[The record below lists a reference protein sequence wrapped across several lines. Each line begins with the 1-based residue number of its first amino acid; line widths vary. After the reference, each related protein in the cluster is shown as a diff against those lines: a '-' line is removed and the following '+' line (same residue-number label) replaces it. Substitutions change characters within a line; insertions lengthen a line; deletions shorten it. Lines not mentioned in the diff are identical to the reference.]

1 VSLLFEGR
9 LYVIIDSHTHVDEVP
24 ALGWIDPPEALLRLM
39 DEAGIAKSVIMT
51 YTDLPGVNPDA
62 LEYIAG
68 VVAGYPDRLIGYAR
82 LNPIYNDAVQLLE
95 TAIVRYGFK
104 GLKLHPVTTLAHP
117 ADAETVRLIHKAAEY
132 NAPTLFHCGDEP
144 MTTPLAIA
152 ETARKCPEATIILG
166 HMGGYFHVEEAIEVA
181 VRLPNVLLETS
192 AMPYPSRIKEAVER
206 IGAQRV
212 LFASDGPGCDPSIEV
227 QKVKLAGLTPEEE
240 ALVFETN
247 IRRLLE
253 GVMR

>member
-1 VSLLFEGR
+1 
-9 LYVIIDSHTHVDEVP
+9 VIIDTHTHVDEVP
-24 ALGWIDPPEALLRLM
+24 ALGWIDPPETLLRLM

-68 VVAGYPDRLIGYAR
+68 VVARYPDRLIGYAR

-95 TAIVRYGFK
+95 MAIVHYGFK

-117 ADAETVRLIHKAAEY
+117 ADAETVRLVHKAAEY

-152 ETARKCPEATIILG
+152 ETVRKCPEATIILG

-192 AMPYPSRIKEAVER
+192 AMPYPARIKEAVER

-253 GVMR
+253 GVTR

>member
-1 VSLLFEGR
+1 M
-9 LYVIIDSHTHVDEVP
+9 IIDSHTHVDEVP
-24 ALGWIDPPEALLRLM
+24 ALGWIDPPETLLRLM

-68 VVAGYPDRLIGYAR
+68 VAARYPDRLIGYAR

-192 AMPYPSRIKEAVER
+192 AMPYPARIKEAVER

-240 ALVFETN
+240 AFVFEMN

-253 GVMR
+253 GVTR

>member
-1 VSLLFEGR
+1 
-9 LYVIIDSHTHVDEVP
+9 VIIDSHTHVDEVP
-24 ALGWIDPPEALLRLM
+24 ALGWIDPPEPLLRLM
-39 DEAGIAKSVIMT
+39 DEAGIAKAVIMT

-68 VVAGYPDRLIGYAR
+68 VVGRYPDRLVGYAR
-82 LNPIYNDAVQLLE
+82 LNPIYEDAIGLLE
-95 TAIVRYGFK
+95 TAIVRLGFK

-144 MTTPLAIA
+144 MTTPLTIA

-166 HMGGYFHVEEAIEVA
+166 HMGGYMHVEEAIEVA
-181 VRLPNVLLETS
+181 ERLPNILLETS
-192 AMPYPSRIKEAVER
+192 AMPYPARIKEAVER

-212 LFASDGPGCDPSIEV
+212 LFASDGPGCDPAIEV
-227 QKVKLAGLTPEEE
+227 QKVKLAGLTPDEE

-247 IRRLLE
+247 IRQLLE
-253 GVMR
+253 GVTP

>member
-1 VSLLFEGR
+1 M
-9 LYVIIDSHTHVDEVP
+9 IIDSHTHVDEVP
-24 ALGWIDPPEALLRLM
+24 ALGWIDPPEALLQLM

-68 VVAGYPDRLIGYAR
+68 VVARYPDRLIGYAR

-117 ADAETVRLIHKAAEY
+117 ADAETVRLVHKAAEY

-152 ETARKCPEATIILG
+152 ETVRKCPEATIILG

-192 AMPYPSRIKEAVER
+192 AMPYPARIKEAVER

-227 QKVKLAGLTPEEE
+227 QKVKLAGLTPDEE

-247 IRRLLE
+247 IRRLLQ
-253 GVMR
+253 GVMP